1 MSSPPSSKPFAVT
14 GAVDAATSAAAGL
27 STRVR
32 VASATP
38 AATSSTTT
46 QPKKSRPSET
56 NKLVTSLMFA
66 TLIAIIAYFLFRTST
81 VRGSFF
87 IPGVLTISTFV
98 LSFLFTSIFQL
109 VRKCPFNAQT
119 ISVASGATAGFIL
132 FVLGLLSF
140 PWTGGFLTWIV
151 ESAFPYVPDLTKP
164 PESEDP
170 TLYSDKDK
178 HVYSYAYSYWMFWA
192 GLLPMYTFLGLT
204 GAC

>member
-1 MSSPPSSKPFAVT
+1 MSSPPASTPFSVT
-14 GAVDAATSAAAGL
+14 GAVDAATSVAAGM

-32 VASATP
+32 APSA
-38 AATSSTTT
+38 AATSSPTT

-56 NKLVTSLMFA
+56 NKLITSLMFA
-66 TLIAIIAYFLFRTST
+66 TLIAAAAYFLFRTST

-119 ISVASGATAGFIL
+119 ISVSSGATAGFIL
-132 FVLGLLSF
+132 FVIGLLSF
-140 PWTGGFLTWIV
+140 PLTGRFLTWIV
-151 ESAFPYVPDLTKP
+151 ESAFPYVPDPTKP
-164 PESEDP
+164 HETEDP
-170 TLYSDKDK
+170 TMYSDKDK

>member
-1 MSSPPSSKPFAVT
+1 MSSPPASKPLAAVK
-14 GAVDAATSAAAGL
+14 AAAGQG
-27 STRVR
+27 TR
-32 VASATP
+32 AP
-38 AATSSTTT
+38 APST

-66 TLIAIIAYFLFRTST
+66 TLIAATAYFLFRTST

-109 VRKCPFNAQT
+109 VRKCPFNAQS

-132 FVLGLLSF
+132 FVIGLLSF

-164 PESEDP
+164 PETEDP
-170 TLYSDKDK
+170 TMYSDKDK

>member
-1 MSSPPSSKPFAVT
+1 MSSPPSSKPFALT
-14 GAVDAATSAAAGL
+14 GTVDAAASAAAGL
-27 STRVR
+27 GTRVR

-38 AATSSTTT
+38 APTT
-46 QPKKSRPSET
+46 QPKKTRPSET

-87 IPGVLTISTFV
+87 IPGVLTLSTFV
-98 LSFLFTSIFQL
+98 LSFLFTTIFQL
-109 VRKCPFNAQT
+109 VRKCPFNPQT

-132 FVLGLLSF
+132 FFLGLLSF

-151 ESAFPYVPDLTKP
+151 ESAFPYVPDPTKP
-164 PESEDP
+164 PETEDP